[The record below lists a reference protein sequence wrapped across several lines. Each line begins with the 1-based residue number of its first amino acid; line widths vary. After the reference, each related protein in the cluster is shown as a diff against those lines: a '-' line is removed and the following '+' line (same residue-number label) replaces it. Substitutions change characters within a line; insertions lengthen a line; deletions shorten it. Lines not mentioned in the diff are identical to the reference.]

1 MPEEPTIIGVSGVYH
16 PGRRCSVE
24 FGPLAAHAVELSGA
38 TGTPKIGY
46 LATACGDQEARL
58 AQRQEAA
65 RLRGWRLN
73 PLTLFMMPNVD
84 NVEGYLFD
92 QDLIWVDGGSV
103 VNLLAVWRAHGLDE
117 IFRRLWLSGKV
128 LGGVS
133 AGSMCWHAGGA
144 TDSFGP
150 DLRPCINGL
159 GFLPWGNGVHY
170 GVNPQRRELLC
181 RMVGEGLFPKAYSS
195 ENGVGIVYRGTEVSE
210 FVCDRPDVYGWVTEQ
225 VPGKEGPEAFHEE
238 PITPRRLPD

>member
-16 PGRRCSVE
+16 PGRRCNVE

-84 NVEGYLFD
+84 DVEGDLFD
-92 QDLIWVDGGSV
+92 
-103 VNLLAVWRAHGLDE
+103 H
-117 IFRRLWLSGKV
+117 
-128 LGGVS
+128 LG
-133 AGSMCWHAGGA
+133 
-144 TDSFGP
+144 
-150 DLRPCINGL
+150 
-159 GFLPWGNGVHY
+159 
-170 GVNPQRRELLC
+170 
-181 RMVGEGLFPKAYSS
+181 
-195 ENGVGIVYRGTEVSE
+195 
-210 FVCDRPDVYGWVTEQ
+210 
-225 VPGKEGPEAFHEE
+225 
-238 PITPRRLPD
+238 